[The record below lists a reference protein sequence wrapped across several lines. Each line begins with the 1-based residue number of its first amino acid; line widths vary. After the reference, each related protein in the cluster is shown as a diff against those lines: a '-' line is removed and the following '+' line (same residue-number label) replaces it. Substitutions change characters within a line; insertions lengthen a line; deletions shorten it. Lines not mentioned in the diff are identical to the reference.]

1 MKKYMQYR
9 FLIRFFLAVV
19 LFLASGPISSLYA
32 QPWSVQGADIEGVE
46 DDDQMGSALDING
59 DGSLMVTSSP
69 NHDGP
74 FIADVGKGQVRVFAF
89 DGIHWYQVGGSI
101 YGTNNQ
107 DYLGTSVSIS
117 EDGSFLAI
125 GSAFVDG
132 ASGTLTDAGKVGFYQ
147 YLAGF
152 WVPLATLYGTTA
164 GDRFGQSVSLS
175 ADGLNLAVG
184 SDGNDDGGTDA
195 GQTTIYTLIGSTL
208 TQVGNAI
215 NGAAAGDLSGYA
227 VSLSENGMVVA
238 IGSYAA
244 ENSSSEE
251 VGHVRVFAWN
261 GSSWVQRGNALEGDD
276 VYDNFGIS
284 VSLNATGSTLAA
296 GSSTH
301 GNGSTDYGLVRT
313 FQWSGTA
320 WNQRGSDIT
329 GGTGEHVGSSVS
341 LDSDGN
347 TMLVGAMGNGSTAGR
362 LRLYEWV
369 STEWV
374 QQGIDLPGKSGFDGY
389 GHAAGISGD
398 GTIFGGGSNQD
409 RGYVRVYGPCEN
421 MGIDTV
427 EACDSYTWI
436 DGLTYTES
444 NNTATWTLTNAAG
457 CDSVV
462 TLNLTILESNTG
474 TDEISACVSYTWID
488 GVTYTES
495 NNTATWTLTNAAGC
509 DSVVTLDLTISQPNT
524 GIDVVEACDSFT
536 WIDGVTYTDDNNSAT
551 WTLTNAAGCDS
562 VVTLN
567 LTILE
572 SSTGVDVI
580 TACDSHTWID
590 GVTYTESNNTATH
603 VLTNAVGCD
612 SVVTLD
618 LTILESTTGVDVVTA
633 CDSHTWIDGITY
645 TESNNTATHTL
656 TNAVGC
662 DSVVTLDLTIL
673 ESTTGVDV
681 VEACDTYTWIDGVTY
696 TTSNNTATHTLTNAA
711 GCDSVVTLNLTI
723 LESNAGTDVIQSCI
737 PFTWIDGVTY
747 AEDNNTATWT
757 LTNAAGCDSVVTLDL
772 TIVDAYA
779 TTDVVNAC
787 ESYTWIDGIT
797 YTESNNT
804 ATMTLAS
811 TAGCDSVVTL
821 DLTISQPNAGT
832 DVVTAC
838 DSYTWIDGLTYTE
851 DNHTATWTLTNAA
864 GCDSV
869 VTLDLTILASTAGTD
884 VVTAC
889 DSLIWIDG
897 VTYKA
902 SNNTATHVLIN
913 AAGCDSVVK
922 LDLTLLAST
931 ASSMDASSSESY
943 ISPSGKVWT
952 ESGIYQDTI
961 ANAVGCD
968 SVITINLTI
977 IPVGI
982 EDHHGN
988 QDLHYYPNPV
998 DQELIIEF
1006 AREFDGVIELL
1017 DMSGRVLLQERRS
1030 RSLRTTLNTS
1040 RLTPGSYVVK
1050 ITGAQDNYLLKIIKY

>member
-1 MKKYMQYR
+1 MKKYIQFR
-9 FLIRFFLAVV
+9 FLVRFFLAVV
-19 LFLASGPISSLYA
+19 FLFASGHIVSLYA
-32 QPWSVQGADIEGVE
+32 QPWSVQGSDIEGQE
-46 DDDQMGSALDING
+46 AGDQMGSALDING
-59 DGSLMVTSSP
+59 DGSIFVSSSP

-74 FIADVGKGQVRVFAF
+74 FLADDGKGQVRVFAF
-89 DGIHWYQVGGSI
+89 DGIHWNQLGGSI
-101 YGTNNQ
+101 YGSSNQ
-107 DYLGTSVSIS
+107 DHLGTSVSIS
-117 EDGSFLAI
+117 ENGNFMAI
-125 GSAFVDG
+125 GSAYVDG
-132 ASGTLTDAGKVGFYQ
+132 ASGTTTDAGQVRFFQ
-147 YLAGF
+147 RIAGF
-152 WVPLATLYGTTA
+152 WAPLATLNGTAA

-175 ADGLNLAVG
+175 ADGLSLAVG
-184 SDGNDDGGTDA
+184 ADGHDAGGADA
-195 GQTTIYTLIGSTL
+195 GQTTIYTLIGTNL
-208 TQVGNAI
+208 IQQGNAI
-215 NGAAAGDLSGYA
+215 NGTAAGDLSGSA

-244 ENSSSEE
+244 ENSSFDE

-276 VYDNFGIS
+276 VNDNFGVS
-284 VSLNATGSTLAA
+284 VSLNADGSTLAA

-313 FQWSGTA
+313 YLWSGSA
-320 WNQRGSDIT
+320 WTQRGSDIV
-329 GGTGEHVGSSVS
+329 GGTGEHAGASVG

-347 TMLVGAMGNGSTAGR
+347 TMIVGAMGNGSTAGR
-362 LRLYEWV
+362 MRLYEWV
-369 STEWV
+369 STDWV
-374 QQGIDLPGKSGFDGY
+374 QQGTDLLGKTGFDGF

-436 DGLTYTES
+436 DGVTYTES

-474 TDEISACVSYTWID
+474 IDEISACVSYTWID

-536 WIDGVTYTDDNNSAT
+536 WIDGVNYTEDNNTAT

-572 SSTGVDVI
+572 SSSGVDVI
-580 TACDSHTWID
+580 TACDSYTWID
-590 GVTYTESNNTATH
+590 GVTYTSSNNTATH
-603 VLTNAVGCD
+603 TLTNAAGCD

-618 LTILESTTGVDVVTA
+618 LTILESTTGVDVATA
-633 CDSHTWIDGITY
+633 CDSYTWIDGVTY
-645 TESNNTATHTL
+645 TASNNTATWTL

-681 VEACDTYTWIDGVTY
+681 VEACDSYTWIDGVTY
-696 TTSNNTATHTLTNAA
+696 TESNNTATWTLTNAA

-737 PFTWIDGVTY
+737 PYTWIDGVTY
-747 AEDNNTATWT
+747 AADNNTATWT
-757 LTNAAGCDSVVTLDL
+757 LTNAAGCDSVVTLNL
-772 TIVDAYA
+772 TIVDEYA
-779 TTDVVNAC
+779 TTDVINAC

-804 ATMTLAS
+804 ATVTLAS

-821 DLTISQPNAGT
+821 DLTISQPNTGT
-832 DVVTAC
+832 HVVTAC
-838 DSYTWIDGLTYTE
+838 DSYTWIDGITYTA
-851 DNHTATWTLTNAA
+851 DNNSATWTLTNAA

-902 SNNTATHVLIN
+902 SNNTATHVLTN
-913 AAGCDSVVK
+913 AAGCDSVVT
-922 LDLTLLAST
+922 LDLTILAST
-931 ASSMDASSSESY
+931 ASSADVSIAESY
-943 ISPSGKVWT
+943 TSPSGKVWT
-952 ESGIYQDTI
+952 ESGIYHDTI

-968 SVITINLTI
+968 SVITFNLTI
-977 IPVGI
+977 IPVGL
-982 EDHHGN
+982 EDDYRN

-998 DQELIIEF
+998 DQELVIEF
-1006 AREFDGVIELL
+1006 TREFDGIIELL

-1030 RSLRTTLNTS
+1030 NSLRTTLNTS
-1040 RLTPGSYVVK
+1040 GLTPGSYVVK
-1050 ITGAQDNYLLKIIKY
+1050 MTGARDVYLLRIIKY